1 MCDAGDRIAG
11 QSGGDRMTDTR
22 SLIRGIAQGD
32 EAAFAQLYDETS
44 RLVYGLVLRIVRE
57 PATAEEVSLEV
68 YMQVWRTAATYDT
81 ERGSVTAWLA
91 TAARSRAL
99 DWMRSKQA
107 RLYRDGQGMEDLPEL
122 MDVRVN
128 PEQSLAQT
136 QQATFVRQAM
146 NALPSEQRIAL
157 DLGFYSGLTHSE
169 IAERL
174 NLPLGTVKSRIRM
187 GMTKLREMLGPLQEA
202 AGL

>member
-1 MCDAGDRIAG
+1 
-11 QSGGDRMTDTR
+11 MTDAQA
-22 SLIRGIAQGD
+22 LIARVAKGE
-32 EAAFAQLYDETS
+32 EAALAQLYDDTS

-57 PATAEEVSLEV
+57 PSTAEEVTMEV
-68 YMQVWRTAATYDT
+68 YMQVWRTAASYDT
-81 ERGSVTAWLA
+81 SRGSVTAWLA

-107 RLYRDGQGMEDLPEL
+107 RLYRDGQTMDDLPE
-122 MDVRVN
+122 MVDVGSN
-128 PEQSLAQT
+128 PEENLSQT
-136 QQATFVRQAM
+136 QQAAFVRQAM
-146 NALPSEQRIAL
+146 ASLPAEQRVAL
-157 DLGFYSGLTHSE
+157 DLGFYSGLTHAE

-187 GMTKLREMLGPLQEA
+187 GMNKLREMLGPLQEA